1 MWQSVVFPYKESYT
15 VSSLSFSSD
24 LVKGVHMLVVIYLP
38 RFGST
43 GKEKRETAHSLKES

>member
-38 RFGST
+38 RLAGQAKK
-43 GKEKRETAHSLKES
+43 KERLLIV